1 MSRSLQGTEKSAAQ
15 GQTITSMTVK
25 TLISLRSDDSFK
37 LYWQKV
43 SREVEELKAISK
55 PKLPRKRRVP
65 KRLDN
70 GTAPGDH
77 PPTVEDHYRSIYFQT
92 LDVVI
97 NCIESR
103 FDQLGYRSHS
113 RLESLLLKAASK
125 KNFTEDLTFVCDL
138 YKDDLERN
146 SLKVQLESLAIN
158 IEETTPTLKDVVKSL
173 CKFQSV
179 SKSCIL

>member
-1 MSRSLQGTEKSAAQ
+1 MVILIICHKAFKALKICSM

-43 SREVEELKAISK
+43 SREAEELKAISK
-55 PKLPRKRRVP
+55 SKLPRKRRVP
-65 KRLDN
+65 KRLDD

-77 PPTVEDHYRSIYFQT
+77 PPTVDHYRSIYFQT

-103 FDQLGYRSHS
+103 FDQLGYRSYS
-113 RLESLLLKAASK
+113 CLESLLLKAASK
-125 KNFTEDLTFVCDL
+125 KNFTEDLNFVCDFNL
-138 YKDDLERN
+138 N
-146 SLKVQLESLAIN
+146 AI
-158 IEETTPTLKDVVKSL
+158 P
-173 CKFQSV
+173 
-179 SKSCIL
+179 

>member
-1 MSRSLQGTEKSAAQ
+1 MGTFEYCFGLHLGFLIFGHTDNLSRSLQGTEKSAAR
-15 GQTITSMTVK
+15 GKLSITSMTVK

-43 SREVEELKAISK
+43 SREAEELKSISK

-65 KRLDN
+65 KRLYD

-77 PPTVEDHYRSIYFQT
+77 PPTVEDHYRSICFQT

-103 FDQLGYRSHS
+103 FDQLGYRV
-113 RLESLLLKAASK
+113 R
-125 KNFTEDLTFVCDL
+125 
-138 YKDDLERN
+138 R
-146 SLKVQLESLAIN
+146 
-158 IEETTPTLKDVVKSL
+158 
-173 CKFQSV
+173 
-179 SKSCIL
+179 ILQRI

>member
-1 MSRSLQGTEKSAAQ
+1 MVIPIICHEAFKVLKNMQHGANYHKHGRKNP
-15 GQTITSMTVK
+15 
-25 TLISLRSDDSFK
+25 ISLRSDDSFK
-37 LYWQKV
+37 LYWQKI
-43 SREVEELKAISK
+43 SGEAEELKAISK

-65 KRLDN
+65 KRLDD

-103 FDQLGYRSHS
+103 FDQLGYRSYS

-125 KNFTEDLTFVCDL
+125 KNFTEDFMGAHPGQ
-138 YKDDLERN
+138 N
-146 SLKVQLESLAIN
+146 SLILRMVELIW
-158 IEETTPTLKDVVKSL
+158 L
-173 CKFQSV
+173 CCSYV
-179 SKSCIL
+179 G